1 MEWNHEHFA
10 TLLAAT
16 AVLLLGARLLG
27 EIAQRLGQAAVLGE
41 ITAGILL
48 GPTVLGALSPGLHGA
63 LFPSTGPVPV
73 AMEALGLIAI
83 TLFLLVAGME
93 IDLSAVWRQGKAALW
108 LSVVGI
114 AAPFAAG
121 FFPAWQFPELM
132 GASDA
137 TKPLLFALFFATAM
151 SITALPVLAKIL
163 FDLKLLRSDLGVV
176 LIAAAIVND
185 LAGWIV
191 FVLVLSLMGSE
202 GPGLDLLTTIGA
214 TLLFAGLMLT
224 LGRNLLHKS
233 LPFVQ
238 AHTSWPGGVLG
249 FAVGLAL
256 LCAAFTEW
264 LGVHAVFGSF
274 LFGVALGDSAHLR
287 HATRSTIERFVSFL
301 FAPLFFAS
309 IGLHVNFVE
318 NFDLLLVVLVL
329 LVATLG
335 KVAGCGFAARWLGF
349 NTRQSVAVGFGMNAR
364 GAMEIILGTI
374 ALRAGIIDERLFVAL
389 VIMALVTSA
398 SAGWIIQAVLA
409 RRRAVRIVDHVR
421 METFVAALTEREPLR
436 AIELLTDRAA
446 QAAGVD
452 PALARRRVL
461 DREALVS
468 SALGNGLA
476 LPHARIPGLS
486 EAHIAVGL
494 APEGIDFDAP
504 DGQPVRVVLLMLT
517 PEDDAEVHLGLLA
530 DVGRRFSTAEVAE
543 LCARASNFTEF
554 RAFLNA
560 ADGER

>member
-41 ITAGILL
+41 IAAGILL
-48 GPTVLGALSPGLHGA
+48 GPTVLGALSPELQGA
-63 LFPSTGPVPV
+63 LFPSTGPVPI
-73 AMEALGLIAI
+73 ALEALALIAI

-93 IDLSAVWRQGKAALW
+93 IDLSAVWRQGKSALW
-108 LSVVGI
+108 LSVAGI

-121 FFPAWQFPELM
+121 FLPAWQFPELM
-132 GASDA
+132 GASDGA
-137 TKPLLFALFFATAM
+137 RPLLFALFFATAM

-202 GPGLDLLTTIGA
+202 GPGPDLVGTIVA
-214 TLLFAGLMLT
+214 TLVFAGLMLT
-224 LGRNLLHKS
+224 LGRYLLHKS

-274 LFGVALGDSAHLR
+274 LFGVALGDSPHLR

-309 IGLHVNFVE
+309 IGLYVDFVA
-318 NFDLLLVVLVL
+318 NFDLVLVVLVL
-329 LVATLG
+329 VVATVG

-349 NTRQSVAVGFGMNAR
+349 NARQSVAVGFGMNAR

-398 SAGWIIQAVLA
+398 SSGWIIQAVLA
-409 RRRAVRIVDHVR
+409 RRRAVRIVDHVSA
-421 METFVAALTEREPLR
+421 ETFVPAMTEREPLR

-446 QAAGVD
+446 LAAGVD

-504 DGQPVRVVLLMLT
+504 DGQPVRVLLLMLT

-530 DVGRRFSTAEVAE
+530 DVGRRFSTGEAAEQF
-543 LCARASNFTEF
+543 ARSSNFTEF